1 MSKFTPVKEG
11 TLHGGVFKRYDF
23 PNGYGASVVS
33 HEYSYGGNEG
43 KWELGVLDHN
53 GRLTY
58 ETPITSDVIGRL
70 EWPEVEKLLERI
82 AALPE
87 AP

>member
-11 TLHGGVFKRYDF
+11 IHLGGPFKRYEF

-33 HEYSYGGNEG
+33 HYGSYGGKDG
-43 KWELGVLDHN
+43 QWELGVLDHN

-58 ETPITSDVIGRL
+58 GTPITNDVIGYL
-70 EWPEVEKLLERI
+70 EWEEVEPLLDRI